1 MWKLVIKLDLTT
13 LNNRYEQISTYLQE
27 TKKMCDTMKLQNH
40 YHQDACS
47 TLDIIAK
54 REARYLKNM
63 TQIQTIFKP
72 PTNRRRGLVDGKGS
86 IAKSLFGTMDA
97 NDEKRINEQLDLLE
111 NRQKL
116 IQHVEDIIDRNE
128 KTSATTVYTER
139 AEINEHFIII
149 TAVITE
155 LKRDAEIIIEYLTYT
170 RKETMHP
177 KLIPIEAIIINL
189 KEATQQLQRKGTEH
203 TTISAFYDKKAYIIL
218 QFSLITQPSYDIKK
232 VITLHIH
239 IHNNTFIAIDKEK
252 LTYFRENDLRNYL
265 KKNTKYTCK
274 NAILIYRTSRNA
286 PCEIQLYTQSQ
297 HNCKTKTINSIKF
310 GLDYNSHILGYTQ
323 LTKPTNKI
331 IKNTGKILLRGKCK
345 LKMPDMTIQ
354 STKIAYKIKIE
365 TYLPE
370 LNITLL
376 QDEKKTHD
384 NGTLKDVTTHRAESK
399 TELEKLNTNVQDN
412 EQKFFAQKQFVYPM
426 ATSGLIIIIIIKK
439 IKQSSVRICEE
450 EPRIFYGLPRPILKH
465 SLSTRF

>member
-116 IQHVEDIIDRNE
+116 IQHVAKNQIKILNNTISHIEKVEDIIDRNE

-155 LKRDAEIIIEYLTYT
+155 LKRDAENIIKYLTYT

-189 KEATQQLQRKGTEH
+189 KEATQQLQHWLAIEEH
-203 TTISAFYDKKAYIIL
+203 TTISAFYDKKSLYYITI
-218 QFSLITQPSYDIKK
+218 FA
-232 VITLHIH
+232 V
-239 IHNNTFIAIDKEK
+239 DKEK

-265 KKNTKYTCK
+265 KKNTKYTCE
-274 NAILIYRTSRNA
+274 NAIFIYRTSRNA

-365 TYLPE
+365 TYLPK

-376 QDEKKTHD
+376 QDEKKTLD
-384 NGTLKDVTTHRAESK
+384 NSTLKDVTTHRAELK

-412 EQKFFAQKQFVYPM
+412 KQKFFAQKQFIYPM
-426 ATSGLIIIIIIKK
+426 ATSELIIIIIIKK

-450 EPRIFYGLPRPILKH
+450 EPRISYGLPRPILKH

>member
-1 MWKLVIKLDLTT
+1 MWKLVIKLDLIT

-116 IQHVEDIIDRNE
+116 IQHVAKNQIKILNNTISHIEKVEDIIDRNE

-155 LKRDAEIIIEYLTYT
+155 LKRDAENIIEYLTYT

-203 TTISAFYDKKAYIIL
+203 TTISAFYDKKKVYTIL
-218 QFSLITQPSYDIKK
+218 QFL
-232 VITLHIH
+232 
-239 IHNNTFIAIDKEK
+239 
-252 LTYFRENDLRNYL
+252 ENDLRNYL
-265 KKNTKYTCK
+265 KKNTKYTCE

-286 PCEIQLYTQSQ
+286 PCEIQLYTQSQQ

-354 STKIAYKIKIE
+354 STKTAYKIKIE

-384 NGTLKDVTTHRAESK
+384 NGTLKDVTIHRAELK

-426 ATSGLIIIIIIKK
+426 TTSGLIIIIIIKK

-450 EPRIFYGLPRPILKH
+450 ESRISYGLPRPILKH

>member
-116 IQHVEDIIDRNE
+116 IQHVAKNQIKILNNTISHIEKVEDIIDRNE

-155 LKRDAEIIIEYLTYT
+155 LKRDAENIIKYLTYT

-189 KEATQQLQRKGTEH
+189 KEATQQLQHWLAIEEH
-203 TTISAFYDKKAYIIL
+203 TTISAFYDKKN
-218 QFSLITQPSYDIKK
+218 YDIKK

-239 IHNNTFIAIDKEK
+239 IHNNTFIVTQRKRLKK
-252 LTYFRENDLRNYL
+252 LS
-265 KKNTKYTCK
+265 KKNTKYTCE
-274 NAILIYRTSRNA
+274 NAIFIYRTSRNA

-365 TYLPE
+365 TYLPK

-376 QDEKKTHD
+376 QDEKKTLD
-384 NGTLKDVTTHRAESK
+384 NSTLKDVTTHRAELK

-412 EQKFFAQKQFVYPM
+412 KQKFFAQKQFIYPM
-426 ATSGLIIIIIIKK
+426 ATSELIIIIIIKK

-450 EPRIFYGLPRPILKH
+450 EPRISYGLPRPILKH